1 MIIQSTKKLQD
12 MLGVDATEAPTDIE
26 SFDSWHGNVFMIGRK
41 KCLLL
46 THTESLY
53 SVFIYGITKQTF
65 KKLAELVRSRLQIQ
79 MTIDNFTDTHIEKIL
94 DTIQDII
101 YMKSSNKTVMGSM
114 NNMVQILQ
122 HYNMTEDESFLN
134 HRLNNAPYK
143 TLGYAYPSEV
153 LKKVIELRLID
164 KTH

>member
-12 MLGVDATEAPTDIE
+12 MLGINATEVPSDIE
-26 SFDSWHGNVFMIGRK
+26 SFDSWHGNVFMIGRR

-46 THTESLY
+46 THTDILY

-65 KKLAELVRSRLQIQ
+65 KSLAELVRSRLQIQ
-79 MTIDNFTDTHIEKIL
+79 MTIDNFIDTHIEKML
-94 DTIQDII
+94 DKIQDIR

-122 HYNMTEDESFLN
+122 HYNMTEDEKFLN

-143 TLGYAYPSEV
+143 ILGYAYPSEM
-153 LKKVIELRLID
+153 LKKVIDINCVGKIL
-164 KTH
+164 